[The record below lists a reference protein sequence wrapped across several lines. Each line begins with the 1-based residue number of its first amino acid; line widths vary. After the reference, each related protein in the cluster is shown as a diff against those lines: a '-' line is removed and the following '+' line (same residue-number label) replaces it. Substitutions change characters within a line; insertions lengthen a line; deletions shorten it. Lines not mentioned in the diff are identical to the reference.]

1 MINKVLI
8 LLLQILIYNKN
19 IFEDLINK
27 LKKIVFLKLKTKNIR
42 LFDFHFT
49 FVIFIK

>member
-27 LKKIVFLKLKTKNIR
+27 LKKNCFFK
-42 LFDFHFT
+42 
-49 FVIFIK
+49 IKD